1 MEGDRNLIKST
12 LRIELVE
19 ADALLELV
27 KGPHQMTLMMK
38 ARCGNQ
44 HPSNAMPSGS
54 IQAVELGASSFERQR
69 RCNRDLVNAVL
80 LLINTSLLVTC

>member
-69 RCNRDLVNAVL
+69 
-80 LLINTSLLVTC
+80 